1 MPRLARIV
9 VPDVPHH
16 VTQRGNR
23 RERVFFSP
31 DDYRLYRKMLAQAAG
46 AAGTDVWACC
56 LMPNHVHLI
65 VVPSHADGLR
75 ATLAEAHRRY
85 TRFVNDREGC
95 TGHLWQGRFGSVPM
109 DEDHLESAVRYVSLN
124 PVRAGLVKAA
134 RDWPWSSVRAHL
146 AGVDD
151 GVVAVRPVLERWP
164 DFASM
169 IEVEA
174 SGIEMNALRKA
185 ETSGRP
191 LGSREWAEELG
202 VRKGKP
208 GRKAR

>member
-1 MPRLARIV
+1 M
-9 VPDVPHH
+9 
-16 VTQRGNR
+16 
-23 RERVFFSP
+23 
-31 DDYRLYRKMLAQAAG
+31 
-46 AAGTDVWACC
+46 
-56 LMPNHVHLI
+56 
-65 VVPSHADGLR
+65 
-75 ATLAEAHRRY
+75 RRY
-85 TRFVNDREGC
+85 FEDFSLGEAWTSKSVVMSEEDIIRYAREYDPQPIH
-95 TGHLWQGRFGSVPM
+95 TDPEKAAQGRFGSVPM

-146 AGVDD
+146 AGADD
-151 GVVAVRPVLERWP
+151 GVVAVRPVLDRWP

-169 IEVEA
+169 IAVEA

-191 LGSREWAEELG
+191 LGSKGWMEELG

-208 GRKAR
+208 GRRPR